1 MFARSFLN
9 RCYFIGTLFKSM
21 VHPGEVFAE
30 AISDRAAG
38 IIFVHNHPSGNIEP
52 SEEDFA
58 VTERLV
64 SIAMIM
70 GIDVIDH
77 IIVGKNGH
85 FSFQSEGL
93 LKQ

>member
-1 MFARSFLN
+1 
-9 RCYFIGTLFKSM
+9 M